1 MSEDNSIS
9 IEGDKRGEGEEELNC
24 DKCGKDIRA
33 KEKYT
38 SKCLYYEYRDED
50 DDGYFVNVINSA
62 YDEIYCL
69 KCSRHKREFKEIIG
83 EKTGLDGKKTCSS
96 EDKNL
101 GETKKT
107 KLPELLT
114 IKTPKKSFK
123 DIVLP
128 EETII
133 SLKAALMQAKHEKKF
148 MHEWGMK
155 KMFDYGLGTTLNFH
169 GPPGTGKT
177 LAAEIIAKEAGKK
190 FLKVNYSEMISMWC
204 GRTEKNISEAFRK
217 AKEMNA
223 VLFFDEADSI
233 ASNRV
238 AVNNA
243 TDAYKNSETN
253 VLLQELENFEG
264 TVIFATN
271 MQLTVDPA
279 FERRLSMHVFFGAP
293 DFESRKKLFKL
304 LVPKKMP
311 VAKNVSFDK
320 ICRHGL
326 TGGDIKNI
334 IINAGRFALLENK
347 NEISRQ
353 NFEKALNQVLS
364 IKNNGLAE
372 ENAVGYVG

>member
-1 MSEDNSIS
+1 MSEKDSIS
-9 IEGDKRGEGEEELNC
+9 VEGDRRGEGEEDLNC
-24 DKCGKDIRA
+24 DKCGKEIKT
-33 KEKYT
+33 KEKYA

-50 DDGYFVNVINSA
+50 DEGYFVNVINSA

-69 KCSRHKREFKEIIG
+69 KCSRHRREFKEIVDR
-83 EKTGLDGKKTCSS
+83 KAGLG
-96 EDKNL
+96 EDKSQDK
-101 GETKKT
+101 TKKI
-107 KLPELLT
+107 KVPELL
-114 IKTPKKSFK
+114 IMKTPAKSFR
-123 DIVLP
+123 DIILP
-128 EETII
+128 EETIF
-133 SLKAALMQAKHEKKF
+133 SLKAALTQAKNEKKF

-155 KMFDYGLGTTLNFH
+155 KMFDYGLGTTLNFY

-190 FLKVNYSEMISMWC
+190 FLKVNYSEMISMWI
-204 GRTEKNISEAFRK
+204 GKTEKNISEAFRQ
-217 AKEMNA
+217 AKENNA

-243 TDAYKNSETN
+243 SDAYKNSETN

-271 MQLTVDPA
+271 MQMNVDPA

-293 DFESRKKLFKL
+293 DFESRKRLFRL

-311 VAKNVSFDK
+311 VAKNVFFDK
-320 ICRHGL
+320 ICEPEI

-334 IINAGRFALLENK
+334 IINAGRYALLENK
-347 NEISRQ
+347 DEVTQQ
-353 NFEKALNQVLS
+353 NFEKALKQVLA
-364 IKNNGLAE
+364 IKNNDLAE
-372 ENAVGYVG
+372 EETFGYVG